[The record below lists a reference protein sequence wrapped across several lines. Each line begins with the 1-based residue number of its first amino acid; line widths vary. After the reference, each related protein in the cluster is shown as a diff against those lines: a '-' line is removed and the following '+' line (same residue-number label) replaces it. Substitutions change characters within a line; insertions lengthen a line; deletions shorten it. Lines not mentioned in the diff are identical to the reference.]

1 MKDYENGNYVV
12 EVCVE
17 EQPYYGFVAGQ
28 WSDPLHITI
37 HSGSLFDK
45 ENETTAEVEAPPEA
59 AEIPEED
66 RITSITINPAFNMK
80 NKDDNGVGL
89 DLTKIKIKAKE
100 IYDEAGLKRAEEA
113 LGEEIVGNKH
123 YNLLDLTLLYN
134 DEDFS
139 NGYEGLVQ
147 VIIPI
152 PKGHREKTFYCYRL
166 TEVNG
171 KMTKEVIP
179 GEQTEDSYIIY
190 LEHFSEYAL
199 VADGGEDD
207 HTHTFAT
214 AWTSDDTNHWH
225 KATCEHTEEVSD
237 KAAHTWNDGVISIFP
252 TETEKGIK
260 LYTCTTCHKTRSE
273 ELPTVAP
280 ETKPGYFSSEGETS
294 IKNAA
299 PKVIVTEK
307 TALKTADN
315 GEKFYNERIVQKVAA
330 EDVVGKTKA
339 TFTLSNGTVIKT
351 VSTTKY
357 NTALTVDGEKVEAG
371 EGYVFLV
378 YTLTDIPENINITV
392 LGVTLE

>member
-1 MKDYENGNYVV
+1 
-12 EVCVE
+12 
-17 EQPYYGFVAGQ
+17 
-28 WSDPLHITI
+28 
-37 HSGSLFDK
+37 
-45 ENETTAEVEAPPEA
+45 
-59 AEIPEED
+59 
-66 RITSITINPAFNMK
+66 
-80 NKDDNGVGL
+80 
-89 DLTKIKIKAKE
+89 IKIKAKE

-179 GEQTEDSYIIY
+179 GEQTEDSYIVY

-199 VADGGEDD
+199 VADGSEEE
-207 HTHTFAT
+207 HTHTFSSE
-214 AWTSDDTNHWH
+214 WTSDDTNHWH
-225 KATCEHTEEVSD
+225 AATCEHTDEIAD
-237 KAAHTWNDGVISIFP
+237 QAAHVWNDGVITRFP

-260 LYTCTTCHKTRSE
+260 LYTCTTCQKTKSEELDLLAHTHTFATAWTSDDANHWHAATCTHTEEVSDKAAHVWNDGVITRFPTETEKGLKIYTCTICPKTKSE
-273 ELPTVAP
+273 ELPTVEP

-330 EDVVGKTKA
+330 EDVIGKTKA
-339 TFTLSNGTVIKT
+339 TFTLSNGTVTKT

-357 NTALTVDGEKVEAG
+357 NTALTVDGEKVSAG

-378 YTLTDIPENINITV
+378 YTLTEIPENINITV

>member
-1 MKDYENGNYVV
+1 MENGEYTV
-12 EVCVE
+12 EICATE
-17 EQPYYGFVAGQ
+17 SFTTGN
-28 WSDPLHITI
+28 WSEPLKLTI
-37 HSGSLFDK
+37 HNGGLFDK

-113 LGEEIVGNKH
+113 LGEEIIGNKH

-134 DEDFS
+134 DKDFS

-152 PKGHREKTFYCYRL
+152 PKGHRNKTFYCYRL

-179 GEQTEDSYIIY
+179 GEQTEDSYIVY

-199 VADGGEDD
+199 VADGGEDE

-214 AWTSDDTNHWH
+214 AWTSDDANHWH
-225 KATCEHTEEVSD
+225 AATCTHTEEISD
-237 KAAHTWNDGVISIFP
+237 KAAHVWNDGVITRFP
-252 TETEKGIK
+252 TETEKGLKI
-260 LYTCTTCHKTRSE
+260 YTCTICPKTKSE
-273 ELPTVAP
+273 ELPTVEP

-307 TALKTADN
+307 TAVVNKR
-315 GEKFYNERIVQKVAA
+315 YNERIVQKVAA

-339 TFTLSNGTVIKT
+339 TFTLSNGTVTKT

-357 NTALTVDGEKVEAG
+357 NTALTVDGEKVTAG

-378 YTLTDIPENINITV
+378 YTLTDIPENISITV
-392 LGVTLE
+392 LSVTLE